1 MSAAA
6 AQQQQAQ
13 GHVRTLGGT
22 ERCACVSVH
31 ANFWRQDST
40 SCSQQRGEGAA
51 GAPWKRK
58 KKEIS
63 RKNKK
68 NINQC
73 FIFLSRS
80 PLPVCPFFFFS
91 YIHNTVVYSLSHQI
105 SGSFLF
111 LSELNKCSLFSHTSA
126 ITVCFPVAKLLQGS
140 HQQPSQL
147 CPSLRVILKAGG
159 ARQSS
164 NLVKG
169 GGLSSSICPPPPHLL
184 LARWP
189 HQIPFIELKQRASR
203 SQCCLRGLWVMLKSA

>member
-13 GHVRTLGGT
+13 GHVKTLGGT
-22 ERCACVSVH
+22 ECCACVCLCLCTLISEGKIALAAVSREEKELQGPH
-31 ANFWRQDST
+31 ERQ
-40 SCSQQRGEGAA
+40 
-51 GAPWKRK
+51 KN
-58 KKEIS
+58 KEIN

-73 FIFLSRS
+73 FIFLSHS

-91 YIHNTVVYSLSHQI
+91 CIHNTVVYSLSHQI

-126 ITVCFPVAKLLQGS
+126 ITVCFPLAKLLQGS

-147 CPSLRVILKAGG
+147 CPSLRVILKAAVEGFRLG
-159 ARQSS
+159 ESKAV
-164 NLVKG
+164 L
-169 GGLSSSICPPPPHLL
+169 
-184 LARWP
+184 
-189 HQIPFIELKQRASR
+189 
-203 SQCCLRGLWVMLKSA
+203 